1 MHFVLLFHHLCLI
14 TSSLNFTTNKMCLN
28 TIVVINYITFM
39 LKILQE
45 IFVELKESFIN
56 FNMILGKPLTALL
69 LLLQPY
75 MIFVLQGH

>member
-1 MHFVLLFHHLCLI
+1 MDEMH
-14 TSSLNFTTNKMCLN
+14 LN

-56 FNMILGKPLTALL
+56 FNMILGKPLIVLL

-75 MIFVLQGH
+75 MIFVLKGHWITYL